1 VSGRDAA
8 RGTLCY
14 RRRVIRI
21 RLLLAALAL
30 PALALVA
37 SPAVAHGGHAHA
49 SQPVA
54 GVVDVSNRAE
64 PARPEALALA
74 LPSPC
79 PADDGGT
86 CCCHGDRCT
95 NSPQPRMCALRAP
108 WAHAQSALS
117 PERRRPATHPF
128 PVAAHPV
135 GAVGTR
141 GPPVNA
147 WR

>member
-1 VSGRDAA
+1 MRRAGR
-8 RGTLCY
+8 LCY

-37 SPAVAHGGHAHA
+37 SPAAAHGGHAHA
-49 SQPVA
+49 SQTVA
-54 GVVDVSNRAE
+54 GVVDGRNRAE
-64 PARPEALALA
+64 PARLEAPAFA
-74 LPSPC
+74 VSSPC
-79 PADDGGT
+79 PADEGGM
-86 CCCHGDRCT
+86 CCCQGDRCT
-95 NSPQPRMCALRAP
+95 NPSQPRMFAATAPPAQAL
-108 WAHAQSALS
+108 SALS
-117 PERRRPATHPF
+117 PERRRPAAHPL